1 MHAARALAPRR
12 SCQDCSR
19 CAELRE
25 KVRASASGRG
35 IGLILRSVRISV
47 MSKALSS
54 SRRRTS
60 SGRTCGTPG
69 MNEAER
75 VAPDMA
81 LQMEDALS
89 GNVAEFG
96 GFDGME
102 SVLTCA
108 KPVEHVVAGCVA
120 RVDGS
125 ALIPISA
132 VDINWTDHEGF
143 FVQSRTR
150 KQVDVGHWFVQTI
163 ESVFGLKEA
172 DFEGTAARTPRA
184 REGRQNGRTAVSTSS
199 TVRPIC

>member
-25 KVRASASGRG
+25 KVRASSSGRG
-35 IGLILRSVRISV
+35 TGLILRSVRISV

-69 MNEAER
+69 MNEAGR

-108 KPVEHVVAGCVA
+108 KPVEHVVARSSPGRASKWMLVT
-120 RVDGS
+120 GLS
-125 ALIPISA
+125 KP
-132 VDINWTDHEGF
+132 
-143 FVQSRTR
+143 
-150 KQVDVGHWFVQTI
+150 I

-172 DFEGTAARTPRA
+172 DFEGT
-184 REGRQNGRTAVSTSS
+184 
-199 TVRPIC
+199 

>member
-1 MHAARALAPRR
+1 
-12 SCQDCSR
+12 
-19 CAELRE
+19 
-25 KVRASASGRG
+25 
-35 IGLILRSVRISV
+35 
-47 MSKALSS
+47 
-54 SRRRTS
+54 
-60 SGRTCGTPG
+60 
-69 MNEAER
+69 
-75 VAPDMA
+75 MA

-143 FVQSRTR
+143 FVQARDAQASGCWSASRST
-150 KQVDVGHWFVQTI
+150 FVIKT
-163 ESVFGLKEA
+163 E
-172 DFEGTAARTPRA
+172 
-184 REGRQNGRTAVSTSS
+184 
-199 TVRPIC
+199 